1 MGTLLEY
8 ALIQVLHNFGA
19 LLVVGVSG
27 YGFRVAL
34 LRQSPSRTLALF
46 VLSAWLMQGLTGAT
60 FGWVTYRSDHRF
72 PDIHGI
78 AVIALMI
85 KVSCV
90 CGGAGLMATCL
101 GWGGSWSDSRRMM
114 VWAGS
119 TGLACLAL
127 TAAEFLR
134 WFS

>member
-19 LLVVGVSG
+19 LLVVGLSG

-34 LRQSPSRTLALF
+34 LRHSPSQTFALF
-46 VLSAWLMQGLTGAT
+46 VLLAWLAQGLTGAT
-60 FGWVTYRSDHRF
+60 FGWVTYRSDHRL

-78 AVIALMI
+78 AMIALMI

-90 CGGAGLMATCL
+90 CGGAGLMTSCL
-101 GWGGSWSDSRRMM
+101 GWGGAWSSSRRML

-127 TAAEFLR
+127 TAAAFLR